1 VAAGVRRE
9 AAVKG
14 IRGRLTASFMI
25 VILVS
30 VAILENLLIY
40 TVQQNYY
47 GSLRGNLTNQVKIS
61 ADMYSRYYSDTSLED
76 NILYNVD
83 AFWNQSDAEVE
94 IVDREGQIVMDS
106 LGTIPGQGEPA
117 DDIQDALND
126 RLGEWVG
133 KLNGEKVMAVAYPLK
148 SDGQIVGA
156 LRLIAS
162 TAAIDRDIRNTAK
175 IFIFIGLFVVLLVGL
190 LSIFLVNTI
199 LVPLREVT
207 AVAESMAA
215 GNFQIK
221 SKKKRDDEIGRLS
234 DTLNYLADE
243 ITKKEKLKNDFISSV
258 SHELRTP
265 LTSIMGWAITLQ
277 SEKIRQKEMLN
288 DGLGI
293 IAKESER
300 LTQMVEELLDFSKFV
315 SGRIKLKYENVNL
328 AELMEHIRK
337 QLTPRAIRENI
348 NFTVVYPENLPEL
361 LTDANRL
368 KQLFINILDNALNFT
383 PAGGFVRFQTEA
395 GEKEY
400 TFTIADSG
408 YGIAAEELPMVKEKF
423 YKGKSSHSK
432 NGIGLSICEEIVSL
446 MKGRLEISSEVNVGT
461 TVVITLPK
469 EVCANG

>member
-1 VAAGVRRE
+1 MR
-9 AAVKG
+9 G
-14 IRGRLTASFMI
+14 IRGRLTANFMI

-30 VAILENLLIY
+30 VAFLELLLIY

-47 GSLRGNLTNQVKIS
+47 GSLKGNLTNQVKIS
-61 ADMYSRYYSDTSLED
+61 ADMYSKYYSDTSLED

-83 AFWNQSDAEVE
+83 AFWNQSNAEVE
-94 IVDREGQIVMDS
+94 IVDREGKIVMDS
-106 LGTIPGQGEPA
+106 MGTIPGPGEPA
-117 DDIQDALND
+117 DDIRDALND
-126 RLGEWVG
+126 KMGEWIG
-133 KLNGEKVMAVAYPLK
+133 KLDGQKVMAVAYPLK

-162 TAAIDRDIRNTAK
+162 TDAIDRDIQNTMR
-175 IFIFIGLFVVLLVGL
+175 IFITIGLFVVLIVGL
-190 LSIFLVNTI
+190 LSIFLANTI

-207 AVAESMAA
+207 AVAESMAD

-221 SKKKRDDEIGRLS
+221 SRKKRDDEIGKLS
-234 DTLNYLADE
+234 DTLNYMADE

-277 SEKIRQKEMLN
+277 SEKFQQKEMLS

-300 LTQMVEELLDFSKFV
+300 LTQMVEELLDFSKFI
-315 SGRIKLKYENVNL
+315 SGRIKLEYGNVNL
-328 AELMEHIRK
+328 PELLEHIRK
-337 QLTPRAIRENI
+337 QLTPRALRENI
-348 NFTVVYPENLPEL
+348 ELTVVYPEDLPDL

-383 PAGGFVRFQTEA
+383 AAGGTVLFQTEA

-408 YGIAAEELPMVKEKF
+408 CGIAADELPMVKEKF

-432 NGIGLSICEEIVSL
+432 NGIGLSICEEIVTM
-446 MKGRLEISSEVNVGT
+446 MKGRLEIRSELNVGT
-461 TVVITLPK
+461 TVVVTLPR
-469 EVCANG
+469 EVRPHG

>member
-1 VAAGVRRE
+1 M
-9 AAVKG
+9 KG
-14 IRGRLTASFMI
+14 IRGRLTANFMI

-30 VAILENLLIY
+30 VAILEVLLIY

-47 GSLRGNLTNQVKIS
+47 GSLKGNLTNQVKIS

-83 AFWNQSDAEVE
+83 AFWNQSNAEVE
-94 IVDREGQIVMDS
+94 IIDREGKIVMDS
-106 LGTIPGQGEPA
+106 LGMIPGPEEPT
-117 DDIQDALND
+117 DDIQDALNN

-133 KLNGEKVMAVAYPLK
+133 RLNGQKVMSVAYPLK

-162 TAAIDRDIRNTAK
+162 TDAIDKDIRDTMQ
-175 IFIFIGLFVVLLVGL
+175 IFIAIGLFVVLLVGL
-190 LSIFLVNTI
+190 LSVFLANTI
-199 LVPLREVT
+199 LVPLKEVT

-215 GNFQIK
+215 GNFQIR
-221 SKKKRDDEIGRLS
+221 SRRKRDDEIGKLS
-234 DTLNYLADE
+234 DTLNYMADE
-243 ITKKEKLKNDFISSV
+243 ITKREKLKNDFISSV

-277 SEKIRQKEMLN
+277 NEKFQQREMLN

-315 SGRIKLKYENVNL
+315 SGRIKLEYESVNL
-328 AELMEHIRK
+328 VDLLEHIRK
-337 QLTPRAIRENI
+337 QLMPRAVRENI
-348 NFTVVYPENLPEL
+348 DFTVAYPENLPDL
-361 LTDANRL
+361 PADSNRL

-383 PAGGFVRFQTEA
+383 AAGGFVRFRTEV
-395 GEKEY
+395 GEKDY
-400 TFTIADSG
+400 TFTISDSG
-408 YGIAAEELPMVKEKF
+408 CGIAAGDLPMVKEKF
-423 YKGKSSHSK
+423 YKGNSSHSK
-432 NGIGLSICEEIVSL
+432 NGIGLSICEEIVTL

-461 TVVITLPK
+461 TVVVTLPR
-469 EVCANG
+469 EVRSNG

>member
-1 VAAGVRRE
+1 MAAGVRRE

-162 TAAIDRDIRNTAK
+162 TDAIDRDIRNTAK

>member
-1 VAAGVRRE
+1 M
-9 AAVKG
+9 KG
-14 IRGRLTASFMI
+14 IRGRLTANFMI

-30 VAILENLLIY
+30 VAILEVLLIY

-47 GSLRGNLTNQVKIS
+47 GSLKGNLINQVKIS
-61 ADMYSRYYSDTSLED
+61 ADMYSKYYSDTSLED

-83 AFWNQSDAEVE
+83 AFWNQSNAEVE
-94 IVDREGQIVMDS
+94 IVDREGKIVMDS
-106 LGTIPGQGEPA
+106 LGTIPGQGEPM

-126 RLGEWVG
+126 KMGEWVG
-133 KLNGEKVMAVAYPLK
+133 ELNGQKVMAVAYPLK

-162 TAAIDRDIRNTAK
+162 TGAIDQDIRNTIK
-175 IFIFIGLFVVLLVGL
+175 IFIAIGLFVVLIVGL
-190 LSIFLVNTI
+190 LSIFLANTI

-207 AVAESMAA
+207 AIAESMAA

-221 SKKKRDDEIGRLS
+221 SKKKRDDEIGKLS
-234 DTLNYLADE
+234 DTLNYMADE
-243 ITKKEKLKNDFISSV
+243 ITKREKLKNDFISSV

-277 SEKIRQKEMLN
+277 SKKFQQKEMLT

-293 IAKESER
+293 IAKETQR

-315 SGRIKLKYENVNL
+315 SGRIKLEYENVNL
-328 AELMEHIRK
+328 AELMEDIRK

-348 NFTVVYPENLPEL
+348 NFTVVYPENLPDL
-361 LTDANRL
+361 RADANRL

-383 PAGGFVRFQTEA
+383 AAEGFVRFQTEV

-400 TFTIADSG
+400 MFTIADSG
-408 YGIAAEELPMVKEKF
+408 SGIAAEELPMVKEKF

-432 NGIGLSICEEIVSL
+432 NGIGLSICEEIVTL
-446 MKGRLEISSEVNVGT
+446 MKGRLDISSEVNVGT
-461 TVVITLPK
+461 TVVVTLPK
-469 EVCANG
+469 EVRANA

>member
-1 VAAGVRRE
+1 M
-9 AAVKG
+9 KG
-14 IRGRLTASFMI
+14 IRGRLTANFMI

-30 VAILENLLIY
+30 VAILEVLLIY

-47 GSLRGNLTNQVKIS
+47 DSLRGNLTNQVKIS

-83 AFWNQSDAEVE
+83 AFWNQSNAQVE
-94 IVDREGQIVMDS
+94 IVDRNGKIVMDS
-106 LGTIPGQGEPA
+106 LGVIPEQGEPME
-117 DDIQDALND
+117 DIQASLND
-126 RLGEWVG
+126 RMGEWVG
-133 KLNGEKVMAVAYPLK
+133 ELNGQKVMTVAYPLK

-156 LRLIAS
+156 LRFIAS
-162 TAAIDRDIRNTAK
+162 TSAIDQDIQDTAK
-175 IFIFIGLFVVLLVGL
+175 IFIAIGLFVALVVGF
-190 LSIFLVNTI
+190 LSIFLANTI

-221 SKKKRDDEIGRLS
+221 SKKKRDDEIGKLS
-234 DTLNYLADE
+234 DTLNYMADE
-243 ITKKEKLKNDFISSV
+243 ITKREKLKNDFISSV

-277 SEKIRQKEMLN
+277 SEKLQQKEMLN

-293 IAKESER
+293 IAKETER
-300 LTQMVEELLDFSKFV
+300 LTHMVEELLDFSKFV
-315 SGRIKLKYENVNL
+315 SGRINLKYENVNL
-328 AELMEHIRK
+328 AELMEHIPK
-337 QLTPRAIRENI
+337 QLTPRATRENI
-348 NFTVVYPENLPEL
+348 HFTVVYPDNLPNL
-361 LTDANRL
+361 LTDPNRL
-368 KQLFINILDNALNFT
+368 KQVLINILDNALNFT
-383 PAGGFVRFQTEA
+383 AVEGFVRFQVEV

-400 TFTIADSG
+400 MFTIADSG

-423 YKGKSSHSK
+423 YKGRSSHSK
-432 NGIGLSICEEIVSL
+432 NGIGLSISEEIVTL

-469 EVCANG
+469 EVHANG